1 MIKNEFWKK
10 LSGEKE
16 MTSYT
21 RYQIIDNDTKKSY
34 NLDSKTFENFKLMVI
49 GLENRFSVEV
59 IRN

>member
-1 MIKNEFWKK
+1 MNPGKK

-16 MTSYT
+16 LTSSCT
-21 RYQIIDNDTKKSY
+21 RYKIIFNESKKSY
-34 NLDSKTFENFKLMVI
+34 KLDSKTFENFKLMEI